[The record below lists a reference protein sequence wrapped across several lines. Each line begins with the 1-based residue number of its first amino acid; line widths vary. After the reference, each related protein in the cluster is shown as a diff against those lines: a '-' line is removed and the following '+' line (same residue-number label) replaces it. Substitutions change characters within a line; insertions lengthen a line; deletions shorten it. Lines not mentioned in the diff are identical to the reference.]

1 MPPNSDMHDEESP
14 LLRKTEEEEAM
25 KQNNR
30 TTSADCLEDES
41 KVNWTFIK
49 GIVLS
54 TLSGILFCSN
64 NFIIKE
70 FKVIPVDAVL
80 VRGLVQASFL
90 TAYSLLKS
98 HQIKPD
104 SHRLLALAL
113 TQGFFGAVS
122 FIAALLAV
130 SYMPVADALVVMF
143 SDPLITMV
151 VAFMFLGERM
161 NVLRVCTG
169 LTILTGVTLVCQPPF
184 IFGAEE
190 TEVPDANDLV
200 EKDLDLLLNHNETD
214 FSVGT
219 SLRSVGRSENYWVG
233 VAFAIGAVLSG
244 TFHNICVPLCKEI
257 ESTVLVLYVGLVAIF
272 ISSIAAQFDSAAM
285 LATGKITEV
294 SPEMWAIL
302 FGLAFSGMLAYVFL
316 TRSLQLISP
325 TLVSSLRGLEIIFA
339 YVVESLIILS
349 PPSPLSAA
357 GGILVV
363 CGVFS
368 ISMENEILNCWSRL
382 RRREQY
388 QNV

>member
-1 MPPNSDMHDEESP
+1 MHDEESP
-14 LLRKTEEEEAM
+14 LLRTEEEETM

-30 TTSADCLEDES
+30 TSSSDCLESET
-41 KVNWTFIK
+41 KINWTFIK

-80 VRGLVQASFL
+80 VRGVVQVSFL

-98 HQIKPD
+98 HQIRPAT
-104 SHRLLALAL
+104 HRLLALAL
-113 TQGFFGAVS
+113 TQGFFGGVS

-151 VAFMFLGERM
+151 VASIFLGERM

-184 IFGAEE
+184 IFGSGES
-190 TEVPDANDLV
+190 EVPDENDLV
-200 EKDLDLLLNHNETD
+200 VRDMDLLKEYNETD
-214 FSVGT
+214 FYVGT
-219 SLRSVGRSENYWVG
+219 SYRSVVRGQNYWVG

-244 TFHNICVPLCKEI
+244 TFHNICVPLCREI

-272 ISSIAAQFDSAAM
+272 ISAVAAQFDPAAC

-302 FGLAFSGMLAYVFL
+302 FGLAVSGMLAYVFL

-349 PPSPLSAA
+349 PPSLLSAS
-357 GGILVV
+357 GGLLVV
-363 CGVFS
+363 CGVFA
-368 ISMENEILNCWSRL
+368 ISLEDDILNCWSRL
-382 RRREQY
+382 RRREEY